1 MDYPAFVRLRSAV
14 WDRLEAQIG
23 RLEAGGR
30 QLSHAELEA
39 MALCYRQ
46 VLHDHALAAARFQD
60 TSAAR
65 RLARLANTGTR
76 VLHRERSEG
85 RLSLL
90 GFFTRTFPQTMRRQ
104 RGALGVALAVFVA
117 TTLLG
122 FALTLVAPS
131 FSAVFLGADKLAG
144 LERGEL
150 WTDHI
155 TSTMPPSTTSSL
167 ITTNNLSVA
176 LSAWA
181 GGAIAGVGSL
191 WVLWIN
197 GLMLGSVL
205 AVTLHFGMAERLL
218 TFIAAHGPL
227 ELTIIVVAA
236 AGGLVLARGM
246 IAAEDRPRSQV
257 IRAAAKDAFV
267 MLAGS
272 LPWLLVLGAVEGF
285 VSTDASIPLL
295 VKVLVGGSLLTLF
308 LAAAGNPLAARNEDA
323 P

>member
-14 WDRLEAQIG
+14 WDRFEAHIS
-23 RLEAGGR
+23 RMEAGG
-30 QLSHAELEA
+30 QPLTHAELEA

-46 VLHDHALAAARFQD
+46 VLHDHALAATRFRD

-65 RLARLANTGTR
+65 RLARLAATGTR

-85 RLSLL
+85 KFSIVV
-90 GFFTRTFPQTMRRQ
+90 FFTRTFPQTMRRQ
-104 RGALGVALAVFVA
+104 RGALGASLAFFFA

-122 FALTLVAPS
+122 FALTLVVPS
-131 FSAVFLGADKLAG
+131 FSAAFLGAQALSG
-144 LERGEL
+144 LENGEL

-155 TSTMPPSTTSSL
+155 TSTMPPSTTSSF
-167 ITTNNLSVA
+167 IATNNLSVA

-181 GGAIAGVGSL
+181 GGAVAGVGSL
-191 WVLWIN
+191 WVLLVN
-197 GLMLGSVL
+197 GLMFGSVL

-227 ELTIIVVAA
+227 ELTIIVVSA

-246 IAAEDRPRSQV
+246 IAAEDRPRSEV
-257 IRAAAKDAFV
+257 IRQAARDAFV

-272 LPWLLVLGAVEGF
+272 LPWLVVLGAVEGF
-285 VSTDASIPLL
+285 VSTDASIPLPL
-295 VKVLVGGSLLTLF
+295 KVLVGGSLLTLF
-308 LAAAGNPLAARNEDA
+308 LVAAGNPLATRREDV